1 MSFNVS
7 FYNAAQMDKKMHK
20 LTTTGASPEL
30 VAETADIK
38 VADNATGYALYH
50 VSFTETNLAKVFQ
63 FTFTPA
69 APPTFAVV
77 YYDGTHAIHMTA
89 SGNNYY
95 FTIYDLAT
103 GQDLAAITV
112 TNLIGCRIVS
122 I

>member
-1 MSFNVS
+1 MAFTTSAYTKS
-7 FYNAAQMDKKMHK
+7 AMDLKMHK
-20 LTTTGASPEL
+20 LTVSDIS
-30 VAETADIK
+30 AETARIK

-50 VSFTETNLAKVFQ
+50 VSFTESTLGKVFQ

-69 APPTFAVV
+69 VPSTYAVV

-95 FTIYDLAT
+95 FTIYDLSA

-112 TNLIGCRIVS
+112 TNLIGCRLVS